1 MHNLL
6 LAPHADGS
14 SDLLYAHADMWLSRR
29 MYTVLRGPRRQ
40 QIHMPGSYKRPNY
53 PTNEPVTESSA
64 MTSCHTP
71 GEADFYSER
80 WIGWNNS
87 NRAGCN
93 NGAVWKAFCWA
104 NTCSAM
110 LQSGRTDE
118 LDLLLQSANTCCYS
132 WSDLL
137 YLPSHTQRLFS
148 RMVTQIPELRDHP
161 YHEAV
166 VGTVVEAIERATGR
180 HTVGLRCGGSCCAG
194 STSAYE
200 EIEENG
206 SLCHHPVDLRNE
218 SGWRSVAN
226 L

>member
-1 MHNLL
+1 MLRDRYTDLPWHVMMAVPVANLTSCGSMCGVRCECVELAQPCVTGNWWTYGFSTHVHNLL

-137 YLPSHTQRLFS
+137 YLPSH
-148 RMVTQIPELRDHP
+148 
-161 YHEAV
+161 
-166 VGTVVEAIERATGR
+166 ER
-180 HTVGLRCGGSCCAG
+180 
-194 STSAYE
+194 
-200 EIEENG
+200 
-206 SLCHHPVDLRNE
+206 
-218 SGWRSVAN
+218 
-226 L
+226 